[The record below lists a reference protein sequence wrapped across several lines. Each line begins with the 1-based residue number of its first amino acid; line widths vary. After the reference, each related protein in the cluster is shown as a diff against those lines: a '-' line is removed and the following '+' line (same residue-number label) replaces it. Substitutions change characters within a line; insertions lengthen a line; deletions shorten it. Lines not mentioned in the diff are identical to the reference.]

1 VVGSAYVLRLKE
13 INLLKEKPMTRVATI
28 ALVCCLAF
36 TLTGCA
42 TIISGTQQT
51 VTVQSY
57 PSGAHVKFGNL
68 TGTTPVTFTVD
79 KGQQCAMEV
88 SHAPGTRVVQLKRTF
103 DPATLLNLIPP
114 FWPGFIVDAW
124 TGAMSK
130 YNPEVVSV
138 DFRASSRST
147 NATLTGFGG

>member
-1 VVGSAYVLRLKE
+1 
-13 INLLKEKPMTRVATI
+13 MTRVATV
-28 ALVCCLAF
+28 ALVCGLAF
-36 TLTGCA
+36 SLTGCA

-88 SHAPGTRVVQLKRTF
+88 SHAPGTRVIQLKRKF
-103 DPATLLNLIPP
+103 DPTTLLNLIPP

-124 TGAMSK
+124 TGAMSM
-130 YNPEVVSV
+130 YDPEVVSV
-138 DFRASSRST
+138 DFRASSHST
-147 NATLTGFGG
+147 NAKLTGFGG